1 MTFATLRALHAV
13 IGAALDDMERVYR
26 ERAPGLDFPSLDD
39 PYYTTGP
46 HSHEEELMENLRGEP
61 VVAAACKSIVA
72 ACGQLN
78 VTFSNGA
85 PPYNLTLLAQS
96 APSGLVETLALEPSD
111 IGFTFVNSLSPDI
124 PQFLCEYFELLW
136 KGTLLLNLGL
146 LFSKFSLR
154 MGTCLRLEI

>member
-46 HSHEEELMENLRGEP
+46 HSHEEELVENLRGEP

-78 VTFSNGA
+78 ASVNKPWFG
-85 PPYNLTLLAQS
+85 LMEEVQGVS
-96 APSGLVETLALEPSD
+96 APLFIRLFG
-111 IGFTFVNSLSPDI
+111 
-124 PQFLCEYFELLW
+124 
-136 KGTLLLNLGL
+136 GTLKVDTILGPA
-146 LFSKFSLR
+146 
-154 MGTCLRLEI
+154 G